1 MRTSEHLIHSKS
13 NKEKLS
19 EFHGQFSTYKKDLT
33 LLISHQTLLV
43 SVSSATS
50 LSNIEGK
57 ISTMYT
63 FFASLNDDKEEQA
76 MEFVERN
83 GGEEA
88 VKNVVFF
95 NFSHAHSMIF
105 QVGLN
110 SLVEPC
116 TMEDKAYFDLT

>member
-1 MRTSEHLIHSKS
+1 MLFRS
-13 NKEKLS
+13 
-19 EFHGQFSTYKKDLT
+19 
-33 LLISHQTLLV
+33 
-43 SVSSATS
+43 SSATS

-95 NFSHAHSMIF
+95 NFSVYRNTANDAYVHRMI
-105 QVGLN
+105 VYWTN
-110 SLVEPC
+110 
-116 TMEDKAYFDLT
+116 